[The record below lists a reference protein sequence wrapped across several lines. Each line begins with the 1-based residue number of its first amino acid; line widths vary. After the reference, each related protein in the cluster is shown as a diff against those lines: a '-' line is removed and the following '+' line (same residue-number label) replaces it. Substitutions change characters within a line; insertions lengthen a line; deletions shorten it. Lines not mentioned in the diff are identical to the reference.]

1 MALIELQKILKK
13 YFGYEQFRPMQ
24 QEIVQSAIEGRD
36 TLVLMP
42 TGGGKSLC
50 YQVPAL
56 YLPGITIVI
65 SPLIALMHDQ
75 VEALKR
81 NGIAAAYLNSSQ
93 DWQEQAAVENLC
105 TSGKLKLLYVSPE
118 KLLSE
123 NFQYLLQK
131 TKVSLFAIDEAHCIS
146 FWGHD
151 FRLEYTQL
159 GKIKEQFPQVPLM
172 ALTATAD
179 KLTRQDILLQ
189 LKLQQQTVFVAS
201 FDRPNLSLS
210 VLPAQD
216 RIKRIIEFLEDRPF
230 DAGIIYCLSR
240 KACEQVAA
248 KLRAAGYK
256 AAHYHAA
263 LPHRERMQTQGAF
276 LQDDIQIVC
285 ATIAFGMG
293 IDKSN
298 VRWVIHYNLPKNIE
312 SYYQEIGR
320 AGRDGLAADTLLF
333 YSFADVMKQRS
344 MLEELPD
351 KRRQLQ
357 EAKLERLQQYAEAH
371 ICRRKILLAYFGEL
385 QEENCGNCDVCHN
398 PHQSFDGTVLAQK
411 ALSAIA
417 RSRESLPTS
426 LLVDVLRGADTEEVR
441 RKGLF
446 KVKTYGAGRDIHP
459 LDWRNYIQQ
468 LINTGLVD
476 IAYEQQQRLRL
487 TESSRKVL
495 FGEKK
500 VDLYKTEMPAAK
512 KSFVKAQ
519 PKSDPADDALF
530 ERLRKLRKSLA
541 DEQGVPPYVIFS
553 DKSLREMAADQPLT
567 EASMLQVNGVGRV
580 KMETYGHDFIREIL
594 LYRKEQQQ
602 KEERSQGAT
611 HLVTLE
617 LLKEGLDPEQI
628 ARKRGVHLTTLFS
641 HIATL
646 YEQGYLPT
654 LDDYLDKKEL
664 EAIGDV
670 LYVHGIDSQLRP
682 LFDHLQGKY
691 PYHKIRL
698 AIAYYKKHGM
708 AI

>member
-1 MALIELQKILKK
+1 
-13 YFGYEQFRPMQ
+13 MQ
-24 QEIVQSAIEGRD
+24 HEIVQAATSGHD
-36 TLVLMP
+36 LMVLMP
-42 TGGGKSLC
+42 TGGGKSIC

-56 YLPGITIVI
+56 YLPGITVVI

-93 DWQEQAAVENLC
+93 DWQEQAAVERQC
-105 TSGKLKLLYVSPE
+105 ASGQLKLLYVSPE
-118 KLLSE
+118 KLLSD
-123 NFQYLLQK
+123 NFQYLLRQ
-131 TKVSLFAIDEAHCIS
+131 VQISLFAIDEAHCIS

-159 GKIKEQFPQVPLM
+159 GKIKELFPQVPIM

-179 KLTRQDILLQ
+179 RLTRQDILQQLRLQ
-189 LKLQQQTVFVAS
+189 DPEVYVAS

-216 RIKRIIEFLEDRPF
+216 RIKRILEFLEDHPF
-230 DAGIIYCLSR
+230 EAGIVYCLSR

-248 KLRAAGYK
+248 KLQAAGYK
-256 AAHYHAA
+256 AGYYHAA
-263 LPHRERMQTQGAF
+263 LPHEERMRTQGAF
-276 LQDDIQIVC
+276 LRDDLQIVC

-344 MLEELPD
+344 MLEDLSPE
-351 KRRQLQ
+351 RRELQ

-385 QEENCGNCDVCHN
+385 QEENCENCDVCRS

-411 ALSAIA
+411 ALSAVA
-417 RSRESLPTS
+417 RARESLPVS

-446 KVKTYGAGRDIHP
+446 KIKTYGAGRDIHP
-459 LDWRNYIQQ
+459 LDWRNFIQQ
-468 LINTGLVD
+468 LINTGLLDV
-476 IAYEQQQRLRL
+476 AYDQHQKLRL
-487 TESSRKVL
+487 SEASHKVL

-500 VDLYKTEMPAAK
+500 VALYKIATPAAGL
-512 KSFVKAQ
+512 SKAQ
-519 PKSDPADDALF
+519 PKPIPKTQQTGGELF
-530 ERLRKLRKSLA
+530 ERLRKLRKKMA
-541 DEQGVPPYVIFS
+541 DEQAVPPYVIFS
-553 DKSLREMAADQPLT
+553 DKTLQEMATDRPVT
-567 EASMLQVNGVGRV
+567 EEAMLQVNGVGRM
-580 KMETYGHDFIREIL
+580 KMENYGHDFISEIMAFL
-594 LYRKEQQQ
+594 KEQNQ
-602 KEERSQGAT
+602 KGEELQGAT
-611 HLVTLE
+611 HLLTLE
-617 LLKEGLDPEQI
+617 LLQDGLSPERI
-628 ARKRGVHLTTLFS
+628 ATKRGMHPTTIYS

-646 YEQGYLPT
+646 YEQNRLAS
-654 LDDYLDKKEL
+654 LESFINEREL
-664 EAIGDV
+664 EAIGDAI
-670 LYVHGIDSQLRP
+670 YVHGIDSQLKT
-682 LFDHLQGKY
+682 LFESLHGQY
-691 PYHKIRL
+691 PYFKIRL
-698 AIAYYKKHGM
+698 AIAWYSKNGM
-708 AI
+708 KA